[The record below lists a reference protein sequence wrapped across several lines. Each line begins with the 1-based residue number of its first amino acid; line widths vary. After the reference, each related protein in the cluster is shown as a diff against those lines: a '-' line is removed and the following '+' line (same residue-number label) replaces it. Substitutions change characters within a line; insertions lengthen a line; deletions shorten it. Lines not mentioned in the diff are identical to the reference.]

1 MLIRPVALKDKLG
14 NGNCRV
20 FQADGIFARPIA
32 KEDVDLFLFDVL
44 RNDQGDDQN
53 GFQLAREK

>member
-1 MLIRPVALKDKLG
+1 M
-14 NGNCRV
+14 